1 MVFRNSFYFV
11 DSSVRGDGSAS
22 YVIRLN
28 AEHGIFRA
36 HFPGEPITPGVC
48 ILQMGLELLSDAA
61 GEKVEL
67 CRAKNVKFLHI
78 LHPDDGPVEVRIG
91 QAISA
96 EEIASMDVLVAA
108 RMHAVIAALSSGTA
122 VIPTGYSPKFEGL
135 TEKMNYPYLV
145 DLRTLETA
153 AAVRA
158 TLQWIDKRTELRLAA
173 QACRPIYTE
182 DLKRAEGYFS
192 KALADIAEHPGEE
205 T

>member
-11 DSSVRGDGSAS
+11 DSSARGDGSAS

-28 AEHGIFRA
+28 AGHEIFRA

-91 QAISA
+91 KMGKEDGALTATIDFMRKDLPLA
-96 EEIASMDVLVAA
+96 KMTLVC
-108 RMHAVIAALSSGTA
+108 RMPV
-122 VIPTGYSPKFEGL
+122 K
-135 TEKMNYPYLV
+135 
-145 DLRTLETA
+145 
-153 AAVRA
+153 
-158 TLQWIDKRTELRLAA
+158 
-173 QACRPIYTE
+173 
-182 DLKRAEGYFS
+182 
-192 KALADIAEHPGEE
+192 
-205 T
+205 